1 MELATATVLVTGS
14 NRGLGRALVGALDAA
29 GARKIYAAARNPSGV
44 EDLVRGDRVVD
55 VALDITD
62 QAQVDAA
69 AARCGDVN
77 LLINNAGVNF
87 NVPLMGSAS
96 IDPTRTEVETNYL
109 GTLRMC
115 RAFAPVLEANGG
127 GTIVNIIS
135 LLARVSI
142 PAIGSV
148 CGSKAAL
155 LLMTNGIRAEL
166 ARQGTH
172 VMGVLPGP
180 IRTDMTP
187 DGESLPEDIAA
198 DVLRAVADGKE
209 EIWPG
214 PMAQGVRE
222 GLLKDPKAVEKQFA
236 AYLPE

>member
-1 MELATATVLVTGS
+1 MEIATATVLVTGA
-14 NRGLGRALVGALDAA
+14 NRGLGRALVGALDRA
-29 GARKIYAAARNPSGV
+29 GAGKIYAAARNPSLA
-44 EDLVRGDRVVD
+44 EDMVQGDRIVGLP
-55 VALDITD
+55 LDITD
-62 QAQVDAA
+62 PSQVDAA

-87 NVPLMGSAS
+87 NVPLMGSES

-115 RAFAPVLEANGG
+115 RAFAPVLKANGG
-127 GTIVNIIS
+127 GMIVNIIS
-135 LLARVSI
+135 LLARISI

-187 DGESLPEDIAA
+187 DGESLPDDIAA
-198 DVLRAVADGKE
+198 DVLRAVVDREE

-214 PMAQGVRE
+214 PMAQAVRE
-222 GLLKDPKAVEKQFA
+222 GLLKDPKAIEKQFA